1 MVHRRVIL
9 ARHLGV
15 YELKVAFTFLML
27 ESEEEASFVTCDS
40 DRPSSVRQ
48 GSLMGTHTPIHVRGA
63 RSRLGTAGAELRGCS

>member
-48 GSLMGTHTPIHVRGA
+48 GSLMGTCTRPSTCVAPAAALAQRA
-63 RSRLGTAGAELRGCS
+63 QS